1 MTRHW
6 AHGVALTLMAAVT
19 GAGCG
24 GAEERSLILATTTSV
39 QDAGL
44 LDSLLPPF
52 EREHGITVKVI
63 AVGTGAALEMA
74 RRGDADVVMAH
85 AADLEQQYV
94 ESGDL
99 IEGRLVMTNDFVL
112 VGPAVDPAGVRS
124 STSLD
129 EALTAIAR
137 TGPFV
142 SRGDGS
148 GTEVR
153 ELALWAA
160 LGIEP
165 AQVAGR
171 VETGQGQGATL
182 LLASE
187 RGAYAL
193 TDRSTYLALRPALK
207 LEVLVEGDPRL
218 LNEYRAYAVNP
229 ERHPGV
235 AVEDARAF
243 LAYLVSPAAQRFIGR
258 FGTERFG
265 DPLFRPAADG

>member
-1 MTRHW
+1 MIRQVVRG
-6 AHGVALTLMAAVT
+6 AAFALAAAVAGT
-19 GAGCG
+19 GCG
-24 GAEERSLILATTTSV
+24 GEQRSLILATTTSV

-52 EREHGITVKVI
+52 ERERGVTVKVI

-85 AADLEQQYV
+85 AADLEREYV
-94 ESGDL
+94 ASGDL
-99 IEGRLVMTNDFVL
+99 IEGRLIMTNDFVV
-112 VGPAVDPAGVRS
+112 VGPAGDPAGVRS
-124 STSLD
+124 ATSLD
-129 EALTAIAR
+129 EALAAIAR
-137 TGPFV
+137 TGPYV

-148 GTEVR
+148 GTEIR

-160 LGIEP
+160 LGIDP
-165 AQVAGR
+165 AQVPGR

-182 LLASE
+182 LIASE

-193 TDRSTYLALRPALK
+193 TDRSTYRALRPALK

-229 ERHPGV
+229 ERHAGV
-235 AVEDARAF
+235 AVDDARAF
-243 LAYLVSPAAQRFIGR
+243 LGYLVSPAAQRFIGR

-265 DPLFRPAADG
+265 DPLFRPAAGG